1 MSLLFVF
8 DIDGTLTESNDL
20 HQRVYLESLKA
31 FGYERINPDWGGYQ
45 HYTDSHIFYENG
57 RFNQMQVTSSD
68 LTVFERQFHQIYLEY
83 RKHSEIH
90 EIPGAGDFLHHLSAE
105 GIPFCFATGSLR
117 SAAEDK
123 LAIFSDIDCVPVL
136 STATEG
142 ITREEIVKSGIE
154 KAKQTYQI
162 SHFEQIISIGDGMWD
177 YRTAHNLDL
186 QFVGVAQ
193 GEQREQLIRL
203 GAEHIIPHFQG
214 IQVKELAK

>member
-20 HQRVYLESLKA
+20 HQRVYLESLTA
-31 FGYERINPDWGGYQ
+31 FGYAEINPDWGGYQ

-57 RFNQMQVTSSD
+57 RYNQMQVTSSD
-68 LTVFERQFHQIYLEY
+68 LARFEHQFYQIYLEY

-90 EIPGAGDFLHHLSAE
+90 EIPGAGDFLRHLSAE
-105 GIPFCFATGSLR
+105 GVPFCFATGSLR

-123 LAIFSDIDCVPVL
+123 LAIFSDVDCVPVL
-136 STATEG
+136 ATASEG
-142 ITREEIVKSGIE
+142 VTREEIVGSAIE
-154 KAKQTYQI
+154 KAKHTYHV
-162 SHFEQIISIGDGMWD
+162 SHFERIVSIGDGVWD
-177 YRTAHNLDL
+177 YRTARNLHL

-193 GEQREQLIRL
+193 GEQRKQLISV